1 MVWVGLRERHGL
13 VDPREEAGLLLLGQ
27 AEGLLGVIV
36 VGSGSGTINRLF
48 FFLRKQVK
56 VYSVERTS
64 ALRGL

>member
-1 MVWVGLRERHGL
+1 ME
-13 VDPREEAGLLLLGQ
+13 PREEAGLLLLGQ

-36 VGSGSGTINRLF
+36 VGSGLGTINRLF

-64 ALRGL
+64 ALKGL